1 MRDKVKEKVRF
12 KIKVIVKLVEIV
24 EIVEIK
30 VDCHFYFF
38 YALVGLYSANFF
50 C

>member
-24 EIVEIK
+24 ETSQITKGTRRSIQMRLIW
-30 VDCHFYFF
+30 F
-38 YALVGLYSANFF
+38 
-50 C
+50 